1 MPLKIYTFLLRLVAP
16 LLWAYM
22 FVRAR
27 RAGGDW
33 QIFSAERFGFYA
45 LPWDGEAP
53 VWVHAVSL
61 GETRAAQ
68 TLIKQLLAR
77 GERVLLTHMT
87 ATGRAEGARLFAA
100 EIAAGQLRQQWV
112 PYDFSGATKKFMQHY
127 RPRLGILIER
137 EVWPNLIEHAQ
148 LAAVPIVLASARFSE
163 KSQKQVK
170 QIDKVFLTLM
180 RDAYAGIDLTLAQT
194 EDDATRLYEVG
205 ALNIHVVGNLKF
217 DVTPPRDINKKSAT
231 LKKHLHLKNQSVLLI
246 ASSRQDEEE
255 MILQSLLKLPIK
267 NLITIFVPRH
277 PQRFKEVELM
287 LKKYRVSFIKRSD
300 KKIKL
305 KTYQFILGDS
315 MGEMYS
321 YYNLANIALMG
332 GTILPYGG
340 QNLIESMAMNVPV
353 ILGPHTYNFHDVSN
367 EAIRLGAATRIQTLD
382 QLEKVLPQMLRS
394 SSQSKMKKA
403 CHTQQNRA
411 VGFKRRGVDFG
422 LGIGLPAGRH

>member
-1 MPLKIYTFLLRLVAP
+1 MIRFFYSLLVYFLLPFTVFKLIYRGFKQPDYLKH
-16 LLWAYM
+16 W
-22 FVRAR
+22 
-27 RAGGDW
+27 D
-33 QIFSAERFGFYA
+33 ERYGFYS
-45 LPWDGEAP
+45 LSTKK
-53 VWVHAVSL
+53 VWAKRKTLWIHAVSV
-61 GETRAAQ
+61 GETKAAIPFIQ
-68 TLIKQLLAR
+68 LFLKKYPHHHLLI
-77 GERVLLTHMT
+77 THGT
-87 ATGRAEGARLFAA
+87 PTGRATSIDIKHTRITRIYLPFDTVDATQRFLNTFKPELGFLLETELWFNLIHQAHQKSIPLYLVNARL
-100 EIAAGQLRQQWV
+100 
-112 PYDFSGATKKFMQHY
+112 
-127 RPRLGILIER
+127 
-137 EVWPNLIEHAQ
+137 
-148 LAAVPIVLASARFSE
+148 SE
-163 KSQKQVK
+163 KSFQLYKKISLLIKPSLQELKGV
-170 QIDKVFLTLM
+170 
-180 RDAYAGIDLTLAQT
+180 LAQT
-194 EDDATRLYEVG
+194 SSDAKRFESLGAKAVEVM
-205 ALNIHVVGNLKF
+205 GNLKF

-300 KKIKL
+300 KKIKVNP
-305 KTYQFILGDS
+305 YQFILGDS

-382 QLEKVLPQMLRS
+382 QLEKVLPQMLQS
-394 SSQSKMKKA
+394 SSQLKMKKA
-403 CHTQQNRA
+403 CLEMMRA
-411 VGFKRRGVDFG
+411 HQGATLKM
-422 LGIGLPAGRH
+422 LNKIKSII

>member
-1 MPLKIYTFLLRLVAP
+1 MIRFFYSLLVYFLLPFTVFKLIYRGFKQADYLKH
-16 LLWAYM
+16 W
-22 FVRAR
+22 
-27 RAGGDW
+27 D
-33 QIFSAERFGFYA
+33 ERYGFYS
-45 LPWDGEAP
+45 LSTKK
-53 VWVHAVSL
+53 VWAKRKTLWIHAVSV
-61 GETRAAQ
+61 GETKAAIPFIQ
-68 TLIKQLLAR
+68 LFLKKYPGHHLLI
-77 GERVLLTHMT
+77 THGT
-87 ATGRAEGARLFAA
+87 PTGRATSIDIKHNRITRIYLPFDTVDATQRFLNTFKPELGFLLETELWFNLIHQAHQKSIPLYLVNARL
-100 EIAAGQLRQQWV
+100 
-112 PYDFSGATKKFMQHY
+112 
-127 RPRLGILIER
+127 
-137 EVWPNLIEHAQ
+137 
-148 LAAVPIVLASARFSE
+148 SE
-163 KSQKQVK
+163 KSFQLYKKISLLIKPSLQELKGV
-170 QIDKVFLTLM
+170 
-180 RDAYAGIDLTLAQT
+180 LAQT
-194 EDDATRLYEVG
+194 SNDAKRFESLGGRNVEVM
-205 ALNIHVVGNLKF
+205 GNLKF

-300 KKIKL
+300 KKIKA
-305 KTYQFILGDS
+305 KPYQFILGDS

-382 QLEKVLPQMLRS
+382 QLEKVLPQMLQS
-394 SSQSKMKKA
+394 SSQSNMKKA
-403 CHTQQNRA
+403 CHEMMRA
-411 VGFKRRGVDFG
+411 HQGATLKI
-422 LGIGLPAGRH
+422 LNKIKSII